1 MYIETAGGGYTGLD
15 QLHAGVHDY
24 DGDGVPAPLL
34 RLPGPLPPRPQVQG
48 ETGGDLYHLTLNK
61 CNKIMFW

>member
-1 MYIETAGGGYTGLD
+1 MKCVHRNTAGRGYTGLD
-15 QLHAGVHDY
+15 QLHAGVHDD

-48 ETGGDLYHLTLNK
+48 ETGGDIEQV
-61 CNKIMFW
+61 CNEK